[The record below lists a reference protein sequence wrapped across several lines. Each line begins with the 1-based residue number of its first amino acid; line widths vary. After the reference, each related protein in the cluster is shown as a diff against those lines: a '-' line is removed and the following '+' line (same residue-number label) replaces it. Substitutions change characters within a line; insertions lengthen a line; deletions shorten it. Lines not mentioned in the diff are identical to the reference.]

1 MWGVNGKIRDK
12 TVVCTFWCEVSVY
25 YICKHLYFSCENVD
39 IYENV
44 NIRSMEPVLPVLWKR
59 RGKRC
64 GLESS
69 KHLRGLQN
77 VILNLMKTSLGQ
89 WWCYTTN

>member
-1 MWGVNGKIRDK
+1 MVFGVKIAIRDK

-44 NIRSMEPVLPVLWKR
+44 NIRPMEPVFVE
-59 RGKRC
+59 G
-64 GLESS
+64 
-69 KHLRGLQN
+69 
-77 VILNLMKTSLGQ
+77 ILGWLSLKLKMSQ
-89 WWCYTTN
+89 RAFRM